1 MSETLRQV
9 LATLGDPL
17 VSLLTAPAGLAVEVR
32 DVVIHDVSDPP
43 DAHRGDLVLIIGGR
57 GRAAEA
63 AVRAAAQAGAA
74 AVAVKSGTEL
84 VEQAQAAGVALL
96 QVGEGA
102 RWEQVE
108 ALVRGIIDLARSAGE
123 AADGEVIGDLF
134 SLAQTTATLTGGLVT
149 IEDTANRVL
158 AYSRTG
164 DEVDE
169 LRRLSILGRQGP
181 ESYLAM
187 LRDWGVYQRL
197 RAGEGVVRIE
207 EHPELG
213 IRRRIA
219 AGIHAGSQPLGTVW
233 VQEGATPL
241 TNRAETALLGAS
253 RTLAP
258 QLLRHR
264 ARATPDVALRQDM
277 LINLLEGQLDAQW
290 LAEEID
296 ADPETPVL
304 VVVFGVQAATGNPPR
319 PLVQAELV
327 NVISVHAAAY
337 RRSAMVAGLGGRVYA
352 VLPDLPNDPERRIVA
367 LATEIVEAAAAHL
380 ALPVYAAL
388 GAVSPRL
395 AETAASRADADRVLD
410 AMLRG
415 HWAGPVAS
423 LSDVRA
429 RVLVSEVVGY
439 LAEHPRLRDPRL
451 AELSGHDARH
461 GSDLGPSVLAY
472 LDAFGDVRRAAS
484 ALNVHPNPLRY
495 RLRRAQELVGIDLG
509 DPEQRLL
516 AALQLRL

>member
-1 MSETLRQV
+1 
-9 LATLGDPL
+9 
-17 VSLLTAPAGLAVEVR
+17 LTAPAGLAVEVR

-134 SLAQTTATLTGGLVT
+134 SLAQTTATLTGGLIT

-264 ARATPDVALRQDM
+264 ARATPDVALHQDL

-319 PLVQAELV
+319 PLV
-327 NVISVHAAAY
+327 
-337 RRSAMVAGLGGRVYA
+337 
-352 VLPDLPNDPERRIVA
+352 
-367 LATEIVEAAAAHL
+367 
-380 ALPVYAAL
+380 
-388 GAVSPRL
+388 
-395 AETAASRADADRVLD
+395 
-410 AMLRG
+410 
-415 HWAGPVAS
+415 
-423 LSDVRA
+423 
-429 RVLVSEVVGY
+429 
-439 LAEHPRLRDPRL
+439 
-451 AELSGHDARH
+451 
-461 GSDLGPSVLAY
+461 
-472 LDAFGDVRRAAS
+472 
-484 ALNVHPNPLRY
+484 
-495 RLRRAQELVGIDLG
+495 
-509 DPEQRLL
+509 
-516 AALQLRL
+516 

>member
-1 MSETLRQV
+1 
-9 LATLGDPL
+9 
-17 VSLLTAPAGLAVEVR
+17 
-32 DVVIHDVSDPP
+32 
-43 DAHRGDLVLIIGGR
+43 
-57 GRAAEA
+57 
-63 AVRAAAQAGAA
+63 
-74 AVAVKSGTEL
+74 
-84 VEQAQAAGVALL
+84 
-96 QVGEGA
+96 
-102 RWEQVE
+102 
-108 ALVRGIIDLARSAGE
+108 
-123 AADGEVIGDLF
+123 
-134 SLAQTTATLTGGLVT
+134 
-149 IEDTANRVL
+149 
-158 AYSRTG
+158 
-164 DEVDE
+164 
-169 LRRLSILGRQGP
+169 
-181 ESYLAM
+181 
-187 LRDWGVYQRL
+187 
-197 RAGEGVVRIE
+197 
-207 EHPELG
+207 
-213 IRRRIA
+213 
-219 AGIHAGSQPLGTVW
+219 
-233 VQEGATPL
+233 
-241 TNRAETALLGAS
+241 
-253 RTLAP
+253 
-258 QLLRHR
+258 
-264 ARATPDVALRQDM
+264 
-277 LINLLEGQLDAQW
+277 
-290 LAEEID
+290 
-296 ADPETPVL
+296 
-304 VVVFGVQAATGNPPR
+304 
-319 PLVQAELV
+319 
-327 NVISVHAAAY
+327 
-337 RRSAMVAGLGGRVYA
+337 MVAGLGGRVYA